1 MQDADEATIKK
12 AYRRQA
18 LKYHPDRN
26 PDNPEA
32 EEQFKKV
39 ASAYETL
46 SDPEKRAAYDR
57 FGEDAESRQG
67 FPGGGFQGDPF
78 SIFEQVFRGGGF
90 GGPGGNMRFNFGG
103 GGGGFPGGGGGGGG
117 GQHASLYEKDAL
129 IQELDEDTIPQG
141 DGEGWLSVVEFYA
154 RTLCL
159 VVLISVW
166 SDPRLICIYLACVQY
181 RFSLALRP
189 RITPPAWCG
198 HCKQLAPK
206 WRKLADALHGVVR
219 VSAVNCDDQKSLCSG
234 RGVQGYP
241 TIKAFKS
248 GQWIDYNGER
258 SASAIKDWA
267 LGLLP
272 VENVRV
278 VRDDDALQKFLKA
291 SQTTSV
297 ARWSIGVVLVT
308 DKSATSALYKSLAMR
323 YKGRIAFGEVRRKS
337 AAASVVSAFSA
348 SGSPSGS
355 SLLAVCGG
363 DVRFAVPYT
372 GEMKNSELVKW
383 LNGFYSSDR
392 CMEAMEGGGGLDL
405 AMVEKMKVGVLKQL
419 LKSKNAVCE
428 DCIER
433 GDYVKRV
440 VEILGL

>member
-1 MQDADEATIKK
+1 MGTLKRGLLLVGVLLALIAVGVAAVRDTKFYDLLGIAPDADEATIKK

-57 FGEDAESRQG
+57 FGEQAESGQG

-78 SIFEQVFRGGGF
+78 TIFEQVFRGGGF
-90 GGPGGNMRFNFGG
+90 GGPGGNMWFNFGGGGGG

-117 GQHASLYEKDAL
+117 REASLYEKDAL

-154 RTLCL
+154 
-159 VVLISVW
+159 
-166 SDPRLICIYLACVQY
+166 P
-181 RFSLALRP
+181 
-189 RITPPAWCG
+189 WCG
-198 HCKQLAPK
+198 HCRQLAPK

-219 VSAVNCDDQKSLCSG
+219 VSAVNCEDQKALCSG

-248 GQWIDYNGER
+248 GQWLDYNGER

-267 LGLLP
+267 LALLP
-272 VENVRV
+272 MEHVRV
-278 VRDDDALQKFLKA
+278 VGDDEGLQSFLKA

-297 ARWSIGVVLVT
+297 ARWSVGVVLVT

-348 SGSPSGS
+348 SESGS
-355 SLLAVCGG
+355 TLLAVCGG
-363 DVRFAVPYT
+363 DVRFAVPFT
-372 GEMKNSELVKW
+372 GGMKNSDLVKW

-392 CMEAMEGGGGLDL
+392 CMEAMGGGGGLDRQT
-405 AMVEKMKVGVLKQL
+405 VEKMKVGVLKQL

-433 GDYVKRV
+433 KDYVRRV
-440 VEILGL
+440 VEVLSLS